1 MNREAEIQKE
11 REKIDQIDQQVRI
24 LLNQRA
30 EFAQKI
36 GHLKGESPV
45 YRPEREAQV
54 LRKGMAENPDPLSG
68 EMIFRIQREI
78 MSACLSLEK
87 PLTIGYQ
94 TENLLVLS
102 AIGHQFGSFAKK
114 KKIDS
119 LAESLKQ
126 LLAREIDYLFLE
138 KEAVLKIILQ
148 KEMPSS
154 ISFQGEWGDS
164 KGEKFYLIGLGTLS
178 DSGEDKMIFLS
189 TAPIEADWVIAQE
202 ELAPN
207 CWWIE
212 IKKDNL
218 DITKIQ
224 QEKMIQNLGTFPLI
238 ELK

>member
-54 LRKGMAENPDPLSG
+54 LRKGMAENPGPLSG

-138 KEAVLKIILQ
+138 KEANHLIV
-148 KEMPSS
+148 ECV
-154 ISFQGEWGDS
+154 
-164 KGEKFYLIGLGTLS
+164 EK
-178 DSGEDKMIFLS
+178 
-189 TAPIEADWVIAQE
+189 
-202 ELAPN
+202 N
-207 CWWIE
+207 
-212 IKKDNL
+212 
-218 DITKIQ
+218 
-224 QEKMIQNLGTFPLI
+224 
-238 ELK
+238 